1 MCLKILLETE
11 CFWNI
16 ICKIFFIP
24 SLNPATVRITA
35 SKPNGIKVE
44 KKFKNPDQGFTI
56 VELLVA
62 MVVALLALEAI
73 YSTFLNQHKSYVVQE
88 ETAAMNQNLRI
99 ALFYMQREIRMA
111 GCDPTGN
118 ADARII
124 EANATSIN
132 FTEDVRGD
140 LDESDPDGD
149 TDDANEDITYG
160 LKANNLVKNT
170 GGGNQ
175 MVVQNIDALDFVY
188 LDGSSP
194 PNVLNPGGS
203 SVPDESLNQIRSVE
217 VTMVARTDRSTLA
230 SKNNNAYFN
239 QRGWQ
244 ILAPQNDNFSRR
256 CLTVRINCR
265 NLGL

>member
-1 MCLKILLETE
+1 MEHSDVMEIKIKQK
-11 CFWNI
+11 FR
-16 ICKIFFIP
+16 
-24 SLNPATVRITA
+24 NP
-35 SKPNGIKVE
+35 N
-44 KKFKNPDQGFTI
+44 QGFTI
-56 VELLVA
+56 IELLIA
-62 MVVALLALEAI
+62 MVVALLALGTI

-88 ETAAMNQNLRI
+88 ETAVMNQNLRI

-124 EANATSIN
+124 KANATSIN

-140 LDESDPDGD
+140 FDESDPDGD
-149 TDDANEDITYG
+149 TDDANEDIAYC

-194 PNVLNPGGS
+194 PSVLNPKGS
-203 SVPDESLNQIRSVE
+203 DVSEENLDQIRSVE
-217 VTMVARTDRSTLA
+217 VTMVARTDRTTLA
-230 SKNNNAYFN
+230 SPNNNAYFN

-244 ILAPQNDNFSRR
+244 ILEPQNDNFSRR
-256 CLTVRINCR
+256 RLTVWIKCR